1 MNRNRPRHRVSTKAA
16 LIDKDT
22 GRVLVTILGNGKY
35 GMPGGHVENGETPD
49 AAIRRELKEELSI
62 EVPGLTRDD
71 FWKDPRG
78 DRILLGY
85 LGELSESQSIIV
97 DGIEVIGTAWVSRSD
112 ITSGK
117 VSIPSFKDYLLRLM

>member
-16 LIDKDT
+16 LIDKST

-35 GMPGGHVENGETPD
+35 GMPGGHVESGETPD
-49 AAIRRELKEELSI
+49 VAIRRELKEELNI
-62 EVPGLTRDD
+62 EVSDLTRND

-85 LGELSESQSIIV
+85 TGELSESQSITV
-97 DGIEVIGTAWVSRSD
+97 DGIEVIGTAWASRSD
-112 ITSGK
+112 IESGK
-117 VSIPSFKDYLLRLM
+117 VSVPSFKDYLLSVL

>member
-16 LIDKDT
+16 LIDKAT
-22 GRVLVTILGNGKY
+22 GRVLITILGNGKF
-35 GMPGGHVENGETPD
+35 GMPGGHIENGETPD

-62 EVPGLTRDD
+62 EVLQLTRHD

-85 LGELSESQSIIV
+85 VGELNESEEIVV
-97 DGIEVIGTAWVSRSD
+97 DGIEVIDIIWASRND
-112 ITSGK
+112 IESGK
-117 VSIPSFKDYLLRLM
+117 VSVPSFKSYLLSVL

>member
-16 LIDKDT
+16 LIDKAT

-62 EVPGLTRDD
+62 EVPSLTRDD

-85 LGELSESQSIIV
+85 VGELNESQPIIV

-112 ITSGK
+112 IVSGK
-117 VSIPSFKDYLLRLM
+117 VSIPSFKDYLLRVM

>member
-16 LIDKDT
+16 LIDKAT

-49 AAIRRELKEELSI
+49 AAIHRELKEELSI
-62 EVPGLTRDD
+62 EVPSLTRDD

-85 LGELSESQSIIV
+85 LGELSESQPIIV

-117 VSIPSFKDYLLRLM
+117 VSIPSFKDYLLRVM